1 MAIRPMCLM
10 LIIAQE
16 NKAGEYSM
24 ADLNR
29 RQMIQRSFCGLAA
42 GAFGTLTLDAKAT
55 PTPET
60 PDVHDYESFLD
71 KKGIPQV
78 APAGKWE
85 PTFKDILG
93 PFHVAGAPFRGKVT
107 APLAEG
113 DPLVI
118 RGRVWSFDTR
128 KPVSNAVLD
137 VWQADAHGKYDMKNR
152 NNPPAWKDFK
162 NRIRLVVDETGYYE
176 YETIKPAAYGIGGGQ
191 SRPSHIHY
199 MIQAPGYKKLIT
211 QLYFKGDPHIKTDS
225 FGDKGAANSNLVI
238 QTDKVKVKG
247 GSYELGTFDIVL
259 ESTTTSF

>member
-1 MAIRPMCLM
+1 
-10 LIIAQE
+10 
-16 NKAGEYSM
+16 M

-55 PTPET
+55 PTLET

-93 PFHVAGAPFRGKVT
+93 PFHVPGAPFRGKVT

-118 RGRVWSFDTR
+118 RGRVWSFDTK

-137 VWQADAHGKYDMKNR
+137 VWQADAHGQYDMKNR
-152 NNPPAWKDFK
+152 KNPPAWKDFK

>member
-1 MAIRPMCLM
+1 
-10 LIIAQE
+10 
-16 NKAGEYSM
+16 M

-42 GAFGTLTLDAKAT
+42 GAFGTLTLDAKAA

-78 APAGKWE
+78 APAAKWE

-118 RGRVWSFDTR
+118 RGRIWSFDTK

-137 VWQADAHGKYDMKNR
+137 VWQADAHGQYDMKNR

-162 NRIRLVVDETGYYE
+162 NRIRLVVDETGYYLSL
-176 YETIKPAAYGIGGGQ
+176 I
-191 SRPSHIHY
+191 HI
-199 MIQAPGYKKLIT
+199 
-211 QLYFKGDPHIKTDS
+211 
-225 FGDKGAANSNLVI
+225 
-238 QTDKVKVKG
+238 
-247 GSYELGTFDIVL
+247 
-259 ESTTTSF
+259 